1 MINFVLIFAN
11 LIDQKKSH
19 LICSFYCWVSFFIGH
34 WYFFENCSSSR
45 LSSFSFE
52 AFVFI
57 WLGLSQISISRI
69 FAYLISEN
77 DILLLLSQMCIC
89 LVVSLYLL
97 IRLYFVFCE
106 SLVHPVFSFS
116 LDSFKLWTN
125 HPAFGV
131 AKITFCLALG
141 LGIILTI
148 WLHLPYI
155 PGLQK
160 LPFFGWIGT
169 VMSFCE
175 GAL

>member
-1 MINFVLIFAN
+1 MTFSPNESLSNLLQDDTQEMVFPFWVFV
-11 LIDQKKSH
+11 
-19 LICSFYCWVSFFIGH
+19 VVV
-34 WYFFENCSSSR
+34 
-45 LSSFSFE
+45 LSLNIILVFTLQLFS
-52 AFVFI
+52 
-57 WLGLSQISISRI
+57 
-69 FAYLISEN
+69 
-77 DILLLLSQMCIC
+77 
-89 LVVSLYLL
+89 
-97 IRLYFVFCE
+97 FCE

-160 LPFFGWIGT
+160 LSFFSWIGT

>member
-1 MINFVLIFAN
+1 MQFLLLSFMFLLDISIFFLRTAVQVACPASP
-11 LIDQKKSH
+11 LRH
-19 LICSFYCWVSFFIGH
+19 L
-34 WYFFENCSSSR
+34 
-45 LSSFSFE
+45 FSYG
-52 AFVFI
+52 
-57 WLGLSQISISRI
+57 WSYHTISISRI

-77 DILLLLSQMCIC
+77 DVLLLSSQMCIC

-131 AKITFCLALG
+131 AKITLCLALG

-160 LPFFGWIGT
+160 LSFFSWIGT